1 MKKAVRITLAY
12 VLTCVFVL
20 TGVLAL
26 AAPMRAIAEETSA
39 QGPAATT
46 TVDPDTRDRWK
57 HWAAGGGDESRLSTQ
72 NVGRIWTD
80 KTVEAAGD
88 EDQSNFLTTL
98 SVMSSTSN
106 TTVTQSMPLDI
117 VLVLDVSGSMDDP
130 MGSTDSTKRIDALKT
145 AAGSFIDTIAKQ
157 NEGLSAEKQHQVAIV
172 KFAGDENN
180 WVGNGKYR
188 DGGYT
193 YNYTQVMK
201 RLSVC
206 NSGSSSSFKDTVN
219 KIDPSGPTRADNGM
233 KLAQL
238 ELKTYGRANAKKIVV
253 FFTDGKPTSRSD
265 FDPTVASNAVSTAKA
280 MKDSGTTIYT
290 IGIFAGANP
299 KADPTKNGTSDENK
313 FMHAASSNYPAATS
327 YTSDK
332 LGARAQDSVYYQ
344 SAATSSELKKV
355 FEGISQSITTGAGY
369 PTHIE
374 EGFEASE
381 SGYITF
387 TDTLGDF
394 IQVDGFRS
402 AQISGATFPTA
413 AKTSHGNVD
422 TYEFSGAAHDLVITV
437 ERAGEDNPRQGDK
450 VTVRV
455 PASLIPL
462 REYKV
467 DEAKGTFEV
476 ADIGSVMPL
485 RVTYAS
491 SVKAAARDHLFE
503 PGDTPGLS
511 DYIDEN
517 WDREADTL
525 SFLANKWSGKWSGG
539 ELGDTIASF
548 QPSSTNRYY
557 YFQKATPLYTD
568 EACTRRATKAPQ
580 GGETY
585 YYKDEYVAQG
595 KDGKPQDAYT
605 VIAVDGGAIASFEGA
620 LTIEGGGYAFA
631 KGTAR
636 LAFIN
641 QLYTEKTAVGDNA
654 TGTARDVLNPRW
666 NDDASVSNATHIES
680 HLGNNGRITLS
691 LATTPAELDT
701 KAGFGLSKVLDGR
714 DWTDSDKFTFRID
727 LTSGDREGQ
736 SAKGDSAVVT
746 VTKADLDES
755 GRAAIDFGKITFTKV
770 GTYEYEVY
778 EEEPEGTADHVKD
791 GVTYSTDRIK
801 VTVVVTVDKDGKFSA
816 AVTKPEKT
824 TFTNTYDV
832 TPSESSVTDQIK
844 VSKALTGRDM
854 AEGEFSFEL
863 VEGEGGAAKVV
874 AEGTNGED
882 GNVVLSKVTYKAA
895 GTHIYTLHEVNGGN
909 TEKGMTYDP
918 ATYTVTTTVADN
930 GDGTLSV
937 QHTLDGP
944 TTDNPSVTFNNT
956 YETSPVEAERFLR
969 GTKTLTGRD
978 ALEGEKFS
986 FEAKQV
992 SGPEGGV
999 SGFSASAEVAG
1010 AKDGG
1015 RVAFDFGNAT
1025 FSLPGE
1031 YVFEIREVPPAEPA
1045 GGMTY
1050 DGHTCTATIKVKDQD
1065 GALVV
1070 ESTTYSDEAID
1081 GVEGA
1086 SFFNA
1091 YRPADAEYA
1100 GINVTKVLNG
1110 REMAAGEFAFEIEG
1124 DDEDSEA
1131 LLSDADRSFVNGG
1144 PLESGQ
1150 KDEMRKLAG
1159 LTFTKENVGKTYSFT
1174 VSETAP
1180 ADDQKLPGVTYDAG
1194 AHSVQIKV
1202 DDALN
1207 GAITATTTVDGEASD
1222 EVAFVNSYEAGPGE
1236 LATATFGLG
1245 KKLNGRDWAD
1255 GDSFTFELA
1264 AVTEGAPMPE
1274 RTTATVTAADV
1285 ADGRAAFDFG
1295 TITYNATGSYEY
1307 EVREQNAGQVV
1318 NGMTYSANVA
1328 RVRVSVV
1335 DDAATGKLVATP
1347 SLISGSATF
1356 ENGYSV
1362 ELDYDAK
1369 GGLSIAKTL
1378 VGASAEAGK
1387 FSFTVTPEGDDVL
1400 GIAGTYASPVLTDG
1414 VAATIAAT
1422 SGQIVFTQR
1431 DAGKSWGYTV
1441 TESDP
1446 GGGFTCDGATWNIR
1460 VSVADDPAA
1469 GRLSVTTVATGGG
1482 AEQSWTYTSD
1492 AGRVEGAPNVINF
1505 VNRYSACGAT
1515 TAISGTKTL
1524 TGRQMADG
1532 EFSFE
1537 LAYAADPAN
1546 VVARAGNAG
1555 GTVDFG
1561 SLSYTTDSLRQLV
1574 ADGLAS
1580 RTGTGWSVGY
1590 VAREATAGLADAGIT
1605 AQASTFGVTVNVTD
1619 NGDGTLTCDV
1629 AYPDGG
1635 LAFVNEYQPTEATI
1649 SLTGMKSLNVPEGLT
1664 GPADITGK
1672 FTFTATGEEG
1682 APMPERTSA
1691 TNDVSGTV
1699 DFGGITFTLENTF
1712 GGAQTQAEDVADEE
1726 AAKKDA
1732 AAPLDTPVVADDGAA
1747 GKKGAA
1753 DEASEIMGEDSEAEG
1768 ATDLAPVPDADAQ
1781 ELNAEPDTEVDS
1793 VPETEPDPAPL
1804 AEEEPAPLA
1813 DTPVVQEAPAEEL
1826 APVAAV
1832 ARWTPKR
1839 SAIRL
1844 AVNDGKVDG
1853 AQVVADNPAL
1863 ETDPQADAGIAAA
1876 PAAQAPGPRS
1886 RIFRYVVT
1894 ESGSLPGVANDARA
1908 SRDVYIK
1915 VTDDG
1920 AGHLSAEFVDGPD
1933 VASARHLDAPD
1944 LAFINTYD
1952 VTGTSASITARKSL
1966 DGRDLVAGEFEFALM
1981 GAGGQTVLTA
1991 TNDADGNVSFEAIEY
2006 TAPGTYTYTIRE
2018 LVPVEPRG
2026 GVKYDGRSVQVSVT
2040 VTDDGEGHLVA
2051 KAEYAADAVFE
2062 NTYTA
2067 APADVMIS
2075 AKKVLRGAALARG
2088 RFTFLLTGEVDGKA
2102 VELTATN
2109 DADGNV
2115 AFPHLVF
2122 ENAGTYTFKV
2132 SEVDG
2137 KEDRVTYDKHAY
2149 TVTVEVEDNGEGQ
2162 LVATVMNDAKGGALV
2177 FMNTYTPP
2185 TPPTTP
2191 TNPPT
2196 TTPKTPPSTPTGT
2209 TTTTGVRNT
2218 AGRTPK
2224 TGDDLLAATTLTL
2237 LATVGGVI
2245 VAIAVRLARRRREF

>member
-1 MKKAVRITLAY
+1 
-12 VLTCVFVL
+12 
-20 TGVLAL
+20 
-26 AAPMRAIAEETSA
+26 
-39 QGPAATT
+39 
-46 TVDPDTRDRWK
+46 
-57 HWAAGGGDESRLSTQ
+57 
-72 NVGRIWTD
+72 
-80 KTVEAAGD
+80 
-88 EDQSNFLTTL
+88 
-98 SVMSSTSN
+98 MSSTSN

-180 WVGNGKYR
+180 GVGNGKYS

-253 FFTDGKPTSRSD
+253 FFTDGKPTSRRD

-290 IGIFAGANP
+290 IGIFAGDNP
-299 KADPTKNGTSDENK
+299 KADPTKYGTSDENK
-313 FMHAASSNYPAATS
+313 FMHAVSSNYPAATS

-332 LGARAQDSVYYQ
+332 LGARAQDSDYYQ

-387 TDTLGDF
+387 TDILGDF
-394 IQVDGFRS
+394 MQVDGFRS

-450 VTVRV
+450 VTVQV

-503 PGDTPGLS
+503 PGDTPGLR
-511 DYIDEN
+511 DYIYEN

-525 SFLANKWSGKWSGG
+525 SFLANKWSGG

-605 VIAVDGGAIASFEGA
+605 VIAVDGGAIASFEDA
-620 LTIEGGGYAFA
+620 LTIEGGSYAFA

-641 QLYTEKTAVGDNA
+641 QLHTEKTAVGNA

-691 LATTPAELDT
+691 LATTPA
-701 KAGFGLSKVLDGR
+701 
-714 DWTDSDKFTFRID
+714 
-727 LTSGDREGQ
+727 
-736 SAKGDSAVVT
+736 
-746 VTKADLDES
+746 
-755 GRAAIDFGKITFTKV
+755 
-770 GTYEYEVY
+770 
-778 EEEPEGTADHVKD
+778 
-791 GVTYSTDRIK
+791 
-801 VTVVVTVDKDGKFSA
+801 
-816 AVTKPEKT
+816 
-824 TFTNTYDV
+824 
-832 TPSESSVTDQIK
+832 
-844 VSKALTGRDM
+844 
-854 AEGEFSFEL
+854 
-863 VEGEGGAAKVV
+863 
-874 AEGTNGED
+874 
-882 GNVVLSKVTYKAA
+882 
-895 GTHIYTLHEVNGGN
+895 
-909 TEKGMTYDP
+909 
-918 ATYTVTTTVADN
+918 
-930 GDGTLSV
+930 
-937 QHTLDGP
+937 
-944 TTDNPSVTFNNT
+944 
-956 YETSPVEAERFLR
+956 
-969 GTKTLTGRD
+969 
-978 ALEGEKFS
+978 
-986 FEAKQV
+986 
-992 SGPEGGV
+992 
-999 SGFSASAEVAG
+999 
-1010 AKDGG
+1010 
-1015 RVAFDFGNAT
+1015 
-1025 FSLPGE
+1025 
-1031 YVFEIREVPPAEPA
+1031 
-1045 GGMTY
+1045 
-1050 DGHTCTATIKVKDQD
+1050 
-1065 GALVV
+1065 
-1070 ESTTYSDEAID
+1070 
-1081 GVEGA
+1081 
-1086 SFFNA
+1086 
-1091 YRPADAEYA
+1091 
-1100 GINVTKVLNG
+1100 
-1110 REMAAGEFAFEIEG
+1110 
-1124 DDEDSEA
+1124 
-1131 LLSDADRSFVNGG
+1131 
-1144 PLESGQ
+1144 
-1150 KDEMRKLAG
+1150 
-1159 LTFTKENVGKTYSFT
+1159 
-1174 VSETAP
+1174 
-1180 ADDQKLPGVTYDAG
+1180 
-1194 AHSVQIKV
+1194 
-1202 DDALN
+1202 
-1207 GAITATTTVDGEASD
+1207 
-1222 EVAFVNSYEAGPGE
+1222 E

-1400 GIAGTYASPVLTDG
+1400 GIAGTYASPALTDG

-1446 GGGFTCDGATWNIR
+1446 GAGFTCDGATWNIR

-1492 AGRVEGAPNVINF
+1492 AGRVGGAPNVINF
-1505 VNRYSACGAT
+1505 VNRYSAGGAT

-1672 FTFTATGEEG
+1672 FTFTVTGEED

-1691 TNDVSGTV
+1691 TNDGSGTV

-1813 DTPVVQEAPAEEL
+1813 DTPVVQEAPA
-1826 APVAAV
+1826 
-1832 ARWTPKR
+1832 
-1839 SAIRL
+1839 
-1844 AVNDGKVDG
+1844 
-1853 AQVVADNPAL
+1853 
-1863 ETDPQADAGIAAA
+1863 
-1876 PAAQAPGPRS
+1876 AQAPGPRS

-1933 VASARHLDAPD
+1933 VASARHLDAPE

-1966 DGRDLVAGEFEFALM
+1966 EGRDLVAGEFEFALM
-1981 GAGGQTVLTA
+1981 GADGQTVLTA

-2162 LVATVMNDAKGGALV
+2162 LVAIVTNDAKGGALV

>member
-57 HWAAGGGDESRLSTQ
+57 HWTAGGGDESRLSTQ

-130 MGSTDSTKRIDALKT
+130 MGSTDSTKRVDALKT

-180 WVGNGKYR
+180 GVGNGKYR

-299 KADPTKNGTSDENK
+299 KADPTKYGTSDENK
-313 FMHAASSNYPAATS
+313 FMHAVSSNYPAATS

-332 LGARAQDSVYYQ
+332 LGARAQDSDYYQ

-374 EGFEASE
+374 EGFEARE

-394 IQVDGFRS
+394 MQADSFRS

-450 VTVRV
+450 VTVQV

-517 WDREADTL
+517 WDREADML
-525 SFLANKWSGKWSGG
+525 SFLANKWSGGAP
-539 ELGDTIASF
+539 GDTIASF

-568 EACTRRATKAPQ
+568 EACTRRAARAPQ
-580 GGETY
+580 GGVTY

-605 VIAVDGGAIASFEGA
+605 VIAVDGGAIASFKGA

-641 QLYTEKTAVGDNA
+641 QLHTEKTAVGDNA
-654 TGTARDVLNPRW
+654 TGTAHDVLNPRW

-680 HLGNNGRITLS
+680 RLGNNGRITLS

-701 KAGFGLSKVLDGR
+701 KAG
-714 DWTDSDKFTFRID
+714 
-727 LTSGDREGQ
+727 
-736 SAKGDSAVVT
+736 
-746 VTKADLDES
+746 
-755 GRAAIDFGKITFTKV
+755 
-770 GTYEYEVY
+770 
-778 EEEPEGTADHVKD
+778 
-791 GVTYSTDRIK
+791 
-801 VTVVVTVDKDGKFSA
+801 
-816 AVTKPEKT
+816 
-824 TFTNTYDV
+824 
-832 TPSESSVTDQIK
+832 
-844 VSKALTGRDM
+844 
-854 AEGEFSFEL
+854 
-863 VEGEGGAAKVV
+863 
-874 AEGTNGED
+874 
-882 GNVVLSKVTYKAA
+882 
-895 GTHIYTLHEVNGGN
+895 
-909 TEKGMTYDP
+909 
-918 ATYTVTTTVADN
+918 
-930 GDGTLSV
+930 
-937 QHTLDGP
+937 
-944 TTDNPSVTFNNT
+944 
-956 YETSPVEAERFLR
+956 
-969 GTKTLTGRD
+969 
-978 ALEGEKFS
+978 
-986 FEAKQV
+986 
-992 SGPEGGV
+992 
-999 SGFSASAEVAG
+999 
-1010 AKDGG
+1010 
-1015 RVAFDFGNAT
+1015 
-1025 FSLPGE
+1025 
-1031 YVFEIREVPPAEPA
+1031 
-1045 GGMTY
+1045 
-1050 DGHTCTATIKVKDQD
+1050 
-1065 GALVV
+1065 
-1070 ESTTYSDEAID
+1070 
-1081 GVEGA
+1081 
-1086 SFFNA
+1086 
-1091 YRPADAEYA
+1091 
-1100 GINVTKVLNG
+1100 
-1110 REMAAGEFAFEIEG
+1110 
-1124 DDEDSEA
+1124 
-1131 LLSDADRSFVNGG
+1131 
-1144 PLESGQ
+1144 
-1150 KDEMRKLAG
+1150 
-1159 LTFTKENVGKTYSFT
+1159 
-1174 VSETAP
+1174 
-1180 ADDQKLPGVTYDAG
+1180 
-1194 AHSVQIKV
+1194 
-1202 DDALN
+1202 
-1207 GAITATTTVDGEASD
+1207 
-1222 EVAFVNSYEAGPGE
+1222 
-1236 LATATFGLG
+1236 FGLG

-1400 GIAGTYASPVLTDG
+1400 GIAGTYASPALTDG

-1446 GGGFTCDGATWNIR
+1446 GAGFTCDGATWNIR

-1505 VNRYSACGAT
+1505 VNRYSAGGAT

-1590 VAREATAGLADAGIT
+1590 VAREATAGLADAGIA

-1649 SLTGMKSLNVPEGLT
+1649 SLTGTKSLNVPEGLT

-1672 FTFTATGEEG
+1672 FTFTVTGEEG

-1691 TNDVSGTV
+1691 TNDGSGTV

-1753 DEASEIMGEDSEAEG
+1753 DEAPEIMGEDSEAEG

-1781 ELNAEPDTEVDS
+1781 ELNAEPDTEADS

-1853 AQVVADNPAL
+1853 AQVVADDPAL

-1966 DGRDLVAGEFEFALM
+1966 EGRDLVAGEFEFALM
-1981 GAGGQTVLTA
+1981 GADGQTVLTA
-1991 TNDADGNVSFEAIEY
+1991 TSDADGNVSFDAIEY

-2018 LVPVEPRG
+2018 LVPAEPRG

-2132 SEVDG
+2132 SEVNG

-2149 TVTVEVEDNGEGQ
+2149 AVTVEVKDNGEGQ
-2162 LVATVMNDAKGGALV
+2162 LVATVTNDAKGGALV

-2209 TTTTGVRNT
+2209 TTTTRARNT

>member
-1 MKKAVRITLAY
+1 
-12 VLTCVFVL
+12 
-20 TGVLAL
+20 
-26 AAPMRAIAEETSA
+26 
-39 QGPAATT
+39 
-46 TVDPDTRDRWK
+46 
-57 HWAAGGGDESRLSTQ
+57 
-72 NVGRIWTD
+72 
-80 KTVEAAGD
+80 
-88 EDQSNFLTTL
+88 
-98 SVMSSTSN
+98 
-106 TTVTQSMPLDI
+106 
-117 VLVLDVSGSMDDP
+117 
-130 MGSTDSTKRIDALKT
+130 MGSETASTAT
-145 AAGSFIDTIAKQ
+145 
-157 NEGLSAEKQHQVAIV
+157 
-172 KFAGDENN
+172 
-180 WVGNGKYR
+180 
-188 DGGYT
+188 GGYT

-219 KIDPSGPTRADNGM
+219 KIDPSGSTRADNGM

-238 ELKTYGRANAKKIVV
+238 ELKTNGRANAKKIVV

-299 KADPTKNGTSDENK
+299 NADPTKNGTSDENK
-313 FMHAASSNYPAATS
+313 FMHAASSNYPAAAS

-394 IQVDGFRS
+394 MQVDGFRS

-450 VTVRV
+450 VTVQV

-525 SFLANKWSGKWSGG
+525 SFLANKWSGG

-568 EACTRRATKAPQ
+568 EACTRPAARAPQ

-605 VIAVDGGAIASFEGA
+605 VIAVDGGAIASFKGA

-641 QLYTEKTAVGDNA
+641 QLHTEKTAAGDKA

-691 LATTPAELDT
+691 LATTPA
-701 KAGFGLSKVLDGR
+701 
-714 DWTDSDKFTFRID
+714 
-727 LTSGDREGQ
+727 
-736 SAKGDSAVVT
+736 
-746 VTKADLDES
+746 
-755 GRAAIDFGKITFTKV
+755 
-770 GTYEYEVY
+770 
-778 EEEPEGTADHVKD
+778 
-791 GVTYSTDRIK
+791 
-801 VTVVVTVDKDGKFSA
+801 
-816 AVTKPEKT
+816 
-824 TFTNTYDV
+824 
-832 TPSESSVTDQIK
+832 
-844 VSKALTGRDM
+844 
-854 AEGEFSFEL
+854 
-863 VEGEGGAAKVV
+863 
-874 AEGTNGED
+874 
-882 GNVVLSKVTYKAA
+882 
-895 GTHIYTLHEVNGGN
+895 
-909 TEKGMTYDP
+909 
-918 ATYTVTTTVADN
+918 
-930 GDGTLSV
+930 
-937 QHTLDGP
+937 
-944 TTDNPSVTFNNT
+944 
-956 YETSPVEAERFLR
+956 
-969 GTKTLTGRD
+969 
-978 ALEGEKFS
+978 
-986 FEAKQV
+986 
-992 SGPEGGV
+992 
-999 SGFSASAEVAG
+999 
-1010 AKDGG
+1010 
-1015 RVAFDFGNAT
+1015 
-1025 FSLPGE
+1025 
-1031 YVFEIREVPPAEPA
+1031 
-1045 GGMTY
+1045 
-1050 DGHTCTATIKVKDQD
+1050 
-1065 GALVV
+1065 
-1070 ESTTYSDEAID
+1070 
-1081 GVEGA
+1081 
-1086 SFFNA
+1086 
-1091 YRPADAEYA
+1091 
-1100 GINVTKVLNG
+1100 
-1110 REMAAGEFAFEIEG
+1110 
-1124 DDEDSEA
+1124 
-1131 LLSDADRSFVNGG
+1131 
-1144 PLESGQ
+1144 
-1150 KDEMRKLAG
+1150 
-1159 LTFTKENVGKTYSFT
+1159 
-1174 VSETAP
+1174 
-1180 ADDQKLPGVTYDAG
+1180 
-1194 AHSVQIKV
+1194 
-1202 DDALN
+1202 
-1207 GAITATTTVDGEASD
+1207 
-1222 EVAFVNSYEAGPGE
+1222 E

-1285 ADGRAAFDFG
+1285 ADGRAAIDFG

-1400 GIAGTYASPVLTDG
+1400 GIAGTYASPALTDG

-1446 GGGFTCDGATWNIR
+1446 GAGFTCDGATWNIR

-1482 AEQSWTYTSD
+1482 AEQSWTYASD

-1590 VAREATAGLADAGIT
+1590 VAREATAGLADAGIA

-1649 SLTGMKSLNVPEGLT
+1649 SLTGTKSLNVPEGLT
-1664 GPADITGK
+1664 GPADITAK
-1672 FTFTATGEEG
+1672 FTFTVTGEEG

-1691 TNDVSGTV
+1691 TNDGSGTV

-1753 DEASEIMGEDSEAEG
+1753 DEVSEIMGEDSEAEG

-1832 ARWTPKR
+1832 ARWMPKR

-1853 AQVVADNPAL
+1853 AQVVADDPAL

-1933 VASARHLDAPD
+1933 VASARHLDAPE

-1966 DGRDLVAGEFEFALM
+1966 EGRDLVAGEFEFALM
-1981 GAGGQTVLTA
+1981 GADGQTVLTA

-2162 LVATVMNDAKGGALV
+2162 LVATVTNDAKGGALV

-2196 TTPKTPPSTPTGT
+2196 TTPKTPPSTSTGT

>member
-57 HWAAGGGDESRLSTQ
+57 HWTAGGGDESRLSTQ

-130 MGSTDSTKRIDALKT
+130 MGSTDSTKRVDALKT

-180 WVGNGKYR
+180 GVGNGKYR

-299 KADPTKNGTSDENK
+299 KADPTKYGTSDENK
-313 FMHAASSNYPAATS
+313 FMHAVSSNYPAATS

-332 LGARAQDSVYYQ
+332 LGARAQDSDYYQ

-374 EGFEASE
+374 EGFEARE

-394 IQVDGFRS
+394 MQVDSFRS

-450 VTVRV
+450 VTVQV

-517 WDREADTL
+517 WDREADML
-525 SFLANKWSGKWSGG
+525 SFLANKWSGGAP
-539 ELGDTIASF
+539 GDTIASF

-568 EACTRRATKAPQ
+568 EACTRRAARAPQ
-580 GGETY
+580 GGVTY

-605 VIAVDGGAIASFEGA
+605 VIAVDGGAIASFKGA

-641 QLYTEKTAVGDNA
+641 QLHTEKTAVGDNA
-654 TGTARDVLNPRW
+654 TGTAHDVLNPRW

-680 HLGNNGRITLS
+680 RLGNNGRITLS

-701 KAGFGLSKVLDGR
+701 KAG
-714 DWTDSDKFTFRID
+714 
-727 LTSGDREGQ
+727 
-736 SAKGDSAVVT
+736 
-746 VTKADLDES
+746 
-755 GRAAIDFGKITFTKV
+755 
-770 GTYEYEVY
+770 
-778 EEEPEGTADHVKD
+778 
-791 GVTYSTDRIK
+791 
-801 VTVVVTVDKDGKFSA
+801 
-816 AVTKPEKT
+816 
-824 TFTNTYDV
+824 
-832 TPSESSVTDQIK
+832 
-844 VSKALTGRDM
+844 
-854 AEGEFSFEL
+854 
-863 VEGEGGAAKVV
+863 
-874 AEGTNGED
+874 
-882 GNVVLSKVTYKAA
+882 
-895 GTHIYTLHEVNGGN
+895 
-909 TEKGMTYDP
+909 
-918 ATYTVTTTVADN
+918 
-930 GDGTLSV
+930 
-937 QHTLDGP
+937 
-944 TTDNPSVTFNNT
+944 
-956 YETSPVEAERFLR
+956 
-969 GTKTLTGRD
+969 
-978 ALEGEKFS
+978 
-986 FEAKQV
+986 
-992 SGPEGGV
+992 
-999 SGFSASAEVAG
+999 
-1010 AKDGG
+1010 
-1015 RVAFDFGNAT
+1015 
-1025 FSLPGE
+1025 
-1031 YVFEIREVPPAEPA
+1031 
-1045 GGMTY
+1045 
-1050 DGHTCTATIKVKDQD
+1050 
-1065 GALVV
+1065 
-1070 ESTTYSDEAID
+1070 
-1081 GVEGA
+1081 
-1086 SFFNA
+1086 
-1091 YRPADAEYA
+1091 
-1100 GINVTKVLNG
+1100 
-1110 REMAAGEFAFEIEG
+1110 
-1124 DDEDSEA
+1124 
-1131 LLSDADRSFVNGG
+1131 
-1144 PLESGQ
+1144 
-1150 KDEMRKLAG
+1150 
-1159 LTFTKENVGKTYSFT
+1159 
-1174 VSETAP
+1174 
-1180 ADDQKLPGVTYDAG
+1180 
-1194 AHSVQIKV
+1194 
-1202 DDALN
+1202 
-1207 GAITATTTVDGEASD
+1207 
-1222 EVAFVNSYEAGPGE
+1222 
-1236 LATATFGLG
+1236 FGLG

-1400 GIAGTYASPVLTDG
+1400 GIAGTYASPALTDG

-1446 GGGFTCDGATWNIR
+1446 GAGFTCDGATWNIR

-1505 VNRYSACGAT
+1505 VNRYSAGGAT

-1574 ADGLAS
+1574 ADGPAS

-1590 VAREATAGLADAGIT
+1590 VAREATAGLADAGIA

-1649 SLTGMKSLNVPEGLT
+1649 SLTGTKSLNVPEGLT

-1691 TNDVSGTV
+1691 TNDGSGTV

-1753 DEASEIMGEDSEAEG
+1753 DEAPEIMGEDSEAEG

-1781 ELNAEPDTEVDS
+1781 ELNAEPDTEADS

-1853 AQVVADNPAL
+1853 AQVVADDPAL

-1966 DGRDLVAGEFEFALM
+1966 EGRDLVAGEFEFALM
-1981 GAGGQTVLTA
+1981 GADGQTVLTA
-1991 TNDADGNVSFEAIEY
+1991 TNDADGNVSFDAIEY

-2018 LVPVEPRG
+2018 LVPAEPRG

-2132 SEVDG
+2132 SEVNG

-2149 TVTVEVEDNGEGQ
+2149 AVTVEVKDNGEGQ
-2162 LVATVMNDAKGGALV
+2162 LVATVTNDAKGGALV

-2209 TTTTGVRNT
+2209 TTTTRARNT

>member
-80 KTVEAAGD
+80 KTVEAAVD

-98 SVMSSTSN
+98 SVMSSTPN

-117 VLVLDVSGSMDDP
+117 MLVLDVSGSMDDP

-180 WVGNGKYR
+180 GVGNGKYR

-299 KADPTKNGTSDENK
+299 KADLTNNGTSDENK
-313 FMHAASSNYPAATS
+313 FMHAVSSNYPAATS

-332 LGARAQDSVYYQ
+332 LGARAQDSDYYQ

-381 SGYITF
+381 SGYIKF

-394 IQVDGFRS
+394 MQVDGFRS

-450 VTVRV
+450 VTVQV

-503 PGDTPGLS
+503 PGDTPGLR

-525 SFLANKWSGKWSGG
+525 SFLANKWSGG

-568 EACTRRATKAPQ
+568 EACTRRARRVPQ

-605 VIAVDGGAIASFEGA
+605 VIAVDGGALASLEGD

-641 QLYTEKTAVGDNA
+641 QLHTEKTAVGDNA
-654 TGTARDVLNPRW
+654 TGTACDVLNPRW

-701 KAGFGLSKVLDGR
+701 
-714 DWTDSDKFTFRID
+714 
-727 LTSGDREGQ
+727 
-736 SAKGDSAVVT
+736 
-746 VTKADLDES
+746 
-755 GRAAIDFGKITFTKV
+755 
-770 GTYEYEVY
+770 
-778 EEEPEGTADHVKD
+778 
-791 GVTYSTDRIK
+791 
-801 VTVVVTVDKDGKFSA
+801 
-816 AVTKPEKT
+816 
-824 TFTNTYDV
+824 
-832 TPSESSVTDQIK
+832 
-844 VSKALTGRDM
+844 
-854 AEGEFSFEL
+854 
-863 VEGEGGAAKVV
+863 
-874 AEGTNGED
+874 
-882 GNVVLSKVTYKAA
+882 
-895 GTHIYTLHEVNGGN
+895 
-909 TEKGMTYDP
+909 
-918 ATYTVTTTVADN
+918 
-930 GDGTLSV
+930 
-937 QHTLDGP
+937 
-944 TTDNPSVTFNNT
+944 
-956 YETSPVEAERFLR
+956 
-969 GTKTLTGRD
+969 
-978 ALEGEKFS
+978 
-986 FEAKQV
+986 
-992 SGPEGGV
+992 
-999 SGFSASAEVAG
+999 
-1010 AKDGG
+1010 
-1015 RVAFDFGNAT
+1015 
-1025 FSLPGE
+1025 
-1031 YVFEIREVPPAEPA
+1031 
-1045 GGMTY
+1045 
-1050 DGHTCTATIKVKDQD
+1050 
-1065 GALVV
+1065 
-1070 ESTTYSDEAID
+1070 
-1081 GVEGA
+1081 
-1086 SFFNA
+1086 
-1091 YRPADAEYA
+1091 
-1100 GINVTKVLNG
+1100 
-1110 REMAAGEFAFEIEG
+1110 
-1124 DDEDSEA
+1124 
-1131 LLSDADRSFVNGG
+1131 
-1144 PLESGQ
+1144 
-1150 KDEMRKLAG
+1150 
-1159 LTFTKENVGKTYSFT
+1159 
-1174 VSETAP
+1174 
-1180 ADDQKLPGVTYDAG
+1180 
-1194 AHSVQIKV
+1194 
-1202 DDALN
+1202 
-1207 GAITATTTVDGEASD
+1207 
-1222 EVAFVNSYEAGPGE
+1222 
-1236 LATATFGLG
+1236 ATFGLG

-1274 RTTATVTAADV
+1274 RTMATMTAADV

-1335 DDAATGKLVATP
+1335 DDAATGQLVATP

-1400 GIAGTYASPVLTDG
+1400 GIAGTYASPALTDG

-1446 GGGFTCDGATWNIR
+1446 GAGFTCDGATWNIR

-1469 GRLSVTTVATGGG
+1469 GRLSATTVATGGG
-1482 AEQSWTYTSD
+1482 AERSWTYTSD

-1505 VNRYSACGAT
+1505 VNRYSAGGAT

-1649 SLTGMKSLNVPEGLT
+1649 SLTGTKSLNVPEGLT

-1672 FTFTATGEEG
+1672 FTFTVTGEEG

-1691 TNDVSGTV
+1691 TNDGSGTV

-1712 GGAQTQAEDVADEE
+1712 GGAQTQVEDVADEE

-1781 ELNAEPDTEVDS
+1781 ELNAEPDTEADS

-1813 DTPVVQEAPAEEL
+1813 DAPVIQEAPAEEL

-1839 SAIRL
+1839 STIRL

-1853 AQVVADNPAL
+1853 AQVVADDPAL

-1952 VTGTSASITARKSL
+1952 VTGTSASITACKSL
-1966 DGRDLVAGEFEFALM
+1966 EGRDLVAGEFEFALM
-1981 GAGGQTVLTA
+1981 GADGQTV
-1991 TNDADGNVSFEAIEY
+1991 
-2006 TAPGTYTYTIRE
+2006 
-2018 LVPVEPRG
+2018 
-2026 GVKYDGRSVQVSVT
+2026 
-2040 VTDDGEGHLVA
+2040 
-2051 KAEYAADAVFE
+2051 
-2062 NTYTA
+2062 
-2067 APADVMIS
+2067 
-2075 AKKVLRGAALARG
+2075 
-2088 RFTFLLTGEVDGKA
+2088 
-2102 VELTATN
+2102 LTATN

-2149 TVTVEVEDNGEGQ
+2149 AVTVEVKDNGEGQ
-2162 LVATVMNDAKGGALV
+2162 LVATVTNDAKGGALV

-2196 TTPKTPPSTPTGT
+2196 TTPKTPSTPKTPPSTPTGT
-2209 TTTTGVRNT
+2209 TTTTRARNT

-2224 TGDDLLAATTLTL
+2224 TGDDLLAATALTL

>member
-57 HWAAGGGDESRLSTQ
+57 HWTAGGGDESRLSTQ

-130 MGSTDSTKRIDALKT
+130 MGSTDSTKRVDALKT

-180 WVGNGKYR
+180 GVGNGKYR

-219 KIDPSGPTRADNGM
+219 KIDPSGSTRADNGM

-299 KADPTKNGTSDENK
+299 KADPTKYGTSDENK
-313 FMHAASSNYPAATS
+313 FMHAVSSNYPAATS

-332 LGARAQDSVYYQ
+332 LGARAQDSDYYQ

-374 EGFEASE
+374 EGFEARE

-394 IQVDGFRS
+394 MQVDSFRS

-450 VTVRV
+450 VTVQV

-525 SFLANKWSGKWSGG
+525 SFLANKWSGGKP
-539 ELGDTIASF
+539 GDTIASF
-548 QPSSTNRYY
+548 QPSSTNGYY

-568 EACTRRATKAPQ
+568 EACTRRATRAPQ
-580 GGETY
+580 DGETY

-605 VIAVDGGAIASFEGA
+605 VIAVDGGAIASFKGA

-641 QLYTEKTAVGDNA
+641 QLHTEKTAVGDNA
-654 TGTARDVLNPRW
+654 TGTAHDVLNPRW

-680 HLGNNGRITLS
+680 RLGNNGRITLS

-701 KAGFGLSKVLDGR
+701 KAG
-714 DWTDSDKFTFRID
+714 
-727 LTSGDREGQ
+727 
-736 SAKGDSAVVT
+736 
-746 VTKADLDES
+746 
-755 GRAAIDFGKITFTKV
+755 
-770 GTYEYEVY
+770 
-778 EEEPEGTADHVKD
+778 
-791 GVTYSTDRIK
+791 
-801 VTVVVTVDKDGKFSA
+801 
-816 AVTKPEKT
+816 
-824 TFTNTYDV
+824 
-832 TPSESSVTDQIK
+832 
-844 VSKALTGRDM
+844 
-854 AEGEFSFEL
+854 
-863 VEGEGGAAKVV
+863 
-874 AEGTNGED
+874 
-882 GNVVLSKVTYKAA
+882 
-895 GTHIYTLHEVNGGN
+895 
-909 TEKGMTYDP
+909 
-918 ATYTVTTTVADN
+918 
-930 GDGTLSV
+930 
-937 QHTLDGP
+937 
-944 TTDNPSVTFNNT
+944 
-956 YETSPVEAERFLR
+956 
-969 GTKTLTGRD
+969 
-978 ALEGEKFS
+978 
-986 FEAKQV
+986 
-992 SGPEGGV
+992 
-999 SGFSASAEVAG
+999 
-1010 AKDGG
+1010 
-1015 RVAFDFGNAT
+1015 
-1025 FSLPGE
+1025 
-1031 YVFEIREVPPAEPA
+1031 
-1045 GGMTY
+1045 
-1050 DGHTCTATIKVKDQD
+1050 
-1065 GALVV
+1065 
-1070 ESTTYSDEAID
+1070 
-1081 GVEGA
+1081 
-1086 SFFNA
+1086 
-1091 YRPADAEYA
+1091 
-1100 GINVTKVLNG
+1100 
-1110 REMAAGEFAFEIEG
+1110 
-1124 DDEDSEA
+1124 
-1131 LLSDADRSFVNGG
+1131 
-1144 PLESGQ
+1144 
-1150 KDEMRKLAG
+1150 
-1159 LTFTKENVGKTYSFT
+1159 
-1174 VSETAP
+1174 
-1180 ADDQKLPGVTYDAG
+1180 
-1194 AHSVQIKV
+1194 
-1202 DDALN
+1202 
-1207 GAITATTTVDGEASD
+1207 
-1222 EVAFVNSYEAGPGE
+1222 
-1236 LATATFGLG
+1236 FGLG

-1400 GIAGTYASPVLTDG
+1400 GIAGTYASPALTDG

-1446 GGGFTCDGATWNIR
+1446 GAGFTCDGATWNIR

-1505 VNRYSACGAT
+1505 VNRYSAGGAT

-1590 VAREATAGLADAGIT
+1590 VAREATAGLADAGIA

-1649 SLTGMKSLNVPEGLT
+1649 SLTGTKSLNVPEGLT

-1672 FTFTATGEEG
+1672 FTFTVTGEEG

-1691 TNDVSGTV
+1691 TNDGSGTV

-1753 DEASEIMGEDSEAEG
+1753 DEAPEIMGEDSEAEG

-1781 ELNAEPDTEVDS
+1781 ELNAEPDTEADS
-1793 VPETEPDPAPL
+1793 VPETEPDPAPLAEEEPAPL

-1853 AQVVADNPAL
+1853 AQVVADDPAL

-1966 DGRDLVAGEFEFALM
+1966 EGRDLVAGEFEFALM
-1981 GAGGQTVLTA
+1981 GADGQTVLTA
-1991 TNDADGNVSFEAIEY
+1991 TNDADGNVSFDAIEY

-2018 LVPVEPRG
+2018 LVPAEPRG

-2132 SEVDG
+2132 SEVNG

-2149 TVTVEVEDNGEGQ
+2149 AVTVEVKDNGEGQ
-2162 LVATVMNDAKGGALV
+2162 LVATVTNDAKGGALV

-2185 TPPTTP
+2185 
-2191 TNPPT
+2191 
-2196 TTPKTPPSTPTGT
+2196 STPTGT
-2209 TTTTGVRNT
+2209 TTPTRARNT

>member
-26 AAPMRAIAEETSA
+26 VAPMRAIAEETSA

-88 EDQSNFLTTL
+88 EDQSDFLTTL

-157 NEGLSAEKQHQVAIV
+157 NEGLSAEKQHKVAIV

-180 WVGNGKYR
+180 GVGNGKYR
-188 DGGYT
+188 DGRYT

-219 KIDPSGPTRADNGM
+219 KIDPSGSTRADNGM

-299 KADPTKNGTSDENK
+299 NDDPTKNGTSDENK

-394 IQVDGFRS
+394 MQVDGFRS

-450 VTVRV
+450 VTVQV

-503 PGDTPGLS
+503 PGDTPGLR

-525 SFLANKWSGKWSGG
+525 SFLANKWSGIDP
-539 ELGDTIASF
+539 GDTIASF

-568 EACTRRATKAPQ
+568 EACTRRATKAPK

-620 LTIEGGGYAFA
+620 LTIEGDGYAFA

-641 QLYTEKTAVGDNA
+641 QLHTEKTAVGDNA
-654 TGTARDVLNPRW
+654 TGTARDVLNLRW

-701 KAGFGLSKVLDGR
+701 KAG
-714 DWTDSDKFTFRID
+714 
-727 LTSGDREGQ
+727 
-736 SAKGDSAVVT
+736 
-746 VTKADLDES
+746 
-755 GRAAIDFGKITFTKV
+755 
-770 GTYEYEVY
+770 
-778 EEEPEGTADHVKD
+778 
-791 GVTYSTDRIK
+791 
-801 VTVVVTVDKDGKFSA
+801 
-816 AVTKPEKT
+816 
-824 TFTNTYDV
+824 
-832 TPSESSVTDQIK
+832 
-844 VSKALTGRDM
+844 
-854 AEGEFSFEL
+854 
-863 VEGEGGAAKVV
+863 
-874 AEGTNGED
+874 
-882 GNVVLSKVTYKAA
+882 
-895 GTHIYTLHEVNGGN
+895 
-909 TEKGMTYDP
+909 
-918 ATYTVTTTVADN
+918 
-930 GDGTLSV
+930 
-937 QHTLDGP
+937 
-944 TTDNPSVTFNNT
+944 
-956 YETSPVEAERFLR
+956 
-969 GTKTLTGRD
+969 
-978 ALEGEKFS
+978 
-986 FEAKQV
+986 
-992 SGPEGGV
+992 
-999 SGFSASAEVAG
+999 
-1010 AKDGG
+1010 
-1015 RVAFDFGNAT
+1015 
-1025 FSLPGE
+1025 
-1031 YVFEIREVPPAEPA
+1031 
-1045 GGMTY
+1045 
-1050 DGHTCTATIKVKDQD
+1050 
-1065 GALVV
+1065 
-1070 ESTTYSDEAID
+1070 
-1081 GVEGA
+1081 
-1086 SFFNA
+1086 
-1091 YRPADAEYA
+1091 
-1100 GINVTKVLNG
+1100 
-1110 REMAAGEFAFEIEG
+1110 
-1124 DDEDSEA
+1124 
-1131 LLSDADRSFVNGG
+1131 
-1144 PLESGQ
+1144 
-1150 KDEMRKLAG
+1150 
-1159 LTFTKENVGKTYSFT
+1159 
-1174 VSETAP
+1174 
-1180 ADDQKLPGVTYDAG
+1180 
-1194 AHSVQIKV
+1194 
-1202 DDALN
+1202 
-1207 GAITATTTVDGEASD
+1207 
-1222 EVAFVNSYEAGPGE
+1222 
-1236 LATATFGLG
+1236 FGLG

-1295 TITYNATGSYEY
+1295 TIMYNATGSYEY

-1378 VGASAEAGK
+1378 GGASAEAGK

-1400 GIAGTYASPVLTDG
+1400 GIAGTYASPALTDG

-1446 GGGFTCDGATWNIR
+1446 GAGFTCDGATWNIR

-1505 VNRYSACGAT
+1505 VNRYSAGGAT

-1590 VAREATAGLADAGIT
+1590 VAREATAGLADAGIA

-1649 SLTGMKSLNVPEGLT
+1649 SLTGTKSLNVPEGLT
-1664 GPADITGK
+1664 GPADITAK
-1672 FTFTATGEEG
+1672 FTFTVTGEEG

-1691 TNDVSGTV
+1691 TNDGSGTV

-1753 DEASEIMGEDSEAEG
+1753 DEAPEIMGEDSEAEG

-1781 ELNAEPDTEVDS
+1781 ELNAEPDTEADS
-1793 VPETEPDPAPL
+1793 VRETEPDPAPL

-1853 AQVVADNPAL
+1853 AQVVADDPAL

-1952 VTGTSASITARKSL
+1952 VTGTSASITACKSL
-1966 DGRDLVAGEFEFALM
+1966 EGRDLVAGEFEFALM
-1981 GAGGQTVLTA
+1981 GADGQTVLTA
-1991 TNDADGNVSFEAIEY
+1991 TNDADGNVSFDAIEY

-2018 LVPVEPRG
+2018 LVPAEPRG

-2051 KAEYAADAVFE
+2051 KAGYAADAVFE

-2149 TVTVEVEDNGEGQ
+2149 AVTVEVKDNGEGQ
-2162 LVATVMNDAKGGALV
+2162 LVATVTNDAKGGALV

-2185 TPPTTP
+2185 
-2191 TNPPT
+2191 
-2196 TTPKTPPSTPTGT
+2196 STPTGT
-2209 TTTTGVRNT
+2209 TTTTRARNT

>member
-180 WVGNGKYR
+180 GVGNDKYR
-188 DGGYT
+188 DGRYT

-206 NSGSSSSFKDTVN
+206 NNGSSSSFKDTVN
-219 KIDPSGPTRADNGM
+219 AIDPSGPTRADNAM

-299 KADPTKNGTSDENK
+299 KADPTKYGTSDENK
-313 FMHAASSNYPAATS
+313 FMHAVSSNYPAATS

-344 SAATSSELKKV
+344 SADTSSELKKV

-394 IQVDGFRS
+394 MQVDGFRS

-450 VTVRV
+450 VTVQV

-476 ADIGSVMPL
+476 ADTGSVMPL

-511 DYIDEN
+511 DYIYEN
-517 WDREADTL
+517 LDREADTL
-525 SFLANKWSGKWSGG
+525 SFLANKWSG

-568 EACTRRATKAPQ
+568 EACTRRATRAPQ

-585 YYKDEYVAQG
+585 YYKDEYVAQD

-641 QLYTEKTAVGDNA
+641 QLHTEKTAVGGNA

-691 LATTPAELDT
+691 LATTPA
-701 KAGFGLSKVLDGR
+701 
-714 DWTDSDKFTFRID
+714 
-727 LTSGDREGQ
+727 
-736 SAKGDSAVVT
+736 
-746 VTKADLDES
+746 
-755 GRAAIDFGKITFTKV
+755 
-770 GTYEYEVY
+770 
-778 EEEPEGTADHVKD
+778 
-791 GVTYSTDRIK
+791 
-801 VTVVVTVDKDGKFSA
+801 
-816 AVTKPEKT
+816 
-824 TFTNTYDV
+824 
-832 TPSESSVTDQIK
+832 
-844 VSKALTGRDM
+844 
-854 AEGEFSFEL
+854 
-863 VEGEGGAAKVV
+863 
-874 AEGTNGED
+874 
-882 GNVVLSKVTYKAA
+882 
-895 GTHIYTLHEVNGGN
+895 
-909 TEKGMTYDP
+909 
-918 ATYTVTTTVADN
+918 
-930 GDGTLSV
+930 
-937 QHTLDGP
+937 
-944 TTDNPSVTFNNT
+944 
-956 YETSPVEAERFLR
+956 
-969 GTKTLTGRD
+969 
-978 ALEGEKFS
+978 
-986 FEAKQV
+986 
-992 SGPEGGV
+992 
-999 SGFSASAEVAG
+999 
-1010 AKDGG
+1010 
-1015 RVAFDFGNAT
+1015 
-1025 FSLPGE
+1025 
-1031 YVFEIREVPPAEPA
+1031 
-1045 GGMTY
+1045 
-1050 DGHTCTATIKVKDQD
+1050 
-1065 GALVV
+1065 
-1070 ESTTYSDEAID
+1070 
-1081 GVEGA
+1081 
-1086 SFFNA
+1086 
-1091 YRPADAEYA
+1091 
-1100 GINVTKVLNG
+1100 
-1110 REMAAGEFAFEIEG
+1110 
-1124 DDEDSEA
+1124 
-1131 LLSDADRSFVNGG
+1131 
-1144 PLESGQ
+1144 
-1150 KDEMRKLAG
+1150 
-1159 LTFTKENVGKTYSFT
+1159 
-1174 VSETAP
+1174 
-1180 ADDQKLPGVTYDAG
+1180 
-1194 AHSVQIKV
+1194 
-1202 DDALN
+1202 
-1207 GAITATTTVDGEASD
+1207 
-1222 EVAFVNSYEAGPGE
+1222 E

-1318 NGMTYSANVA
+1318 SGMTYSANVA

-1369 GGLSIAKTL
+1369 GGLSISKTL

-1414 VAATIAAT
+1414 VAATIVAT

-1482 AEQSWTYTSD
+1482 AEQPWTYTSD

-1505 VNRYSACGAT
+1505 VNRYSAGGAT

-1672 FTFTATGEEG
+1672 FTFTATGGEG

-1691 TNDVSGTV
+1691 TNDGSGTV

-1712 GGAQTQAEDVADEE
+1712 GDAQTQAEDVADEE

-1753 DEASEIMGEDSEAEG
+1753 DEVSEIMGEDSEAEG

-1781 ELNAEPDTEVDS
+1781 ELNAEPDTEADS

-1853 AQVVADNPAL
+1853 AQVVADDPAL

-1920 AGHLSAEFVDGPD
+1920 AGHLNAEFVDGPD

-1966 DGRDLVAGEFEFALM
+1966 EGRDLVAGEFEFALM
-1981 GAGGQTVLTA
+1981 GADGQTVLTA
-1991 TNDADGNVSFEAIEY
+1991 TNDADGNVSFDAIEY

>member
-1 MKKAVRITLAY
+1 M
-12 VLTCVFVL
+12 
-20 TGVLAL
+20 
-26 AAPMRAIAEETSA
+26 
-39 QGPAATT
+39 
-46 TVDPDTRDRWK
+46 
-57 HWAAGGGDESRLSTQ
+57 
-72 NVGRIWTD
+72 
-80 KTVEAAGD
+80 
-88 EDQSNFLTTL
+88 
-98 SVMSSTSN
+98 
-106 TTVTQSMPLDI
+106 
-117 VLVLDVSGSMDDP
+117 
-130 MGSTDSTKRIDALKT
+130 
-145 AAGSFIDTIAKQ
+145 
-157 NEGLSAEKQHQVAIV
+157 
-172 KFAGDENN
+172 
-180 WVGNGKYR
+180 
-188 DGGYT
+188 
-193 YNYTQVMK
+193 
-201 RLSVC
+201 
-206 NSGSSSSFKDTVN
+206 
-219 KIDPSGPTRADNGM
+219 
-233 KLAQL
+233 
-238 ELKTYGRANAKKIVV
+238 
-253 FFTDGKPTSRSD
+253 
-265 FDPTVASNAVSTAKA
+265 
-280 MKDSGTTIYT
+280 
-290 IGIFAGANP
+290 
-299 KADPTKNGTSDENK
+299 
-313 FMHAASSNYPAATS
+313 
-327 YTSDK
+327 
-332 LGARAQDSVYYQ
+332 
-344 SAATSSELKKV
+344 
-355 FEGISQSITTGAGY
+355 
-369 PTHIE
+369 
-374 EGFEASE
+374 
-381 SGYITF
+381 
-387 TDTLGDF
+387 
-394 IQVDGFRS
+394 
-402 AQISGATFPTA
+402 
-413 AKTSHGNVD
+413 
-422 TYEFSGAAHDLVITV
+422 
-437 ERAGEDNPRQGDK
+437 
-450 VTVRV
+450 
-455 PASLIPL
+455 
-462 REYKV
+462 
-467 DEAKGTFEV
+467 
-476 ADIGSVMPL
+476 
-485 RVTYAS
+485 
-491 SVKAAARDHLFE
+491 
-503 PGDTPGLS
+503 
-511 DYIDEN
+511 
-517 WDREADTL
+517 
-525 SFLANKWSGKWSGG
+525 
-539 ELGDTIASF
+539 
-548 QPSSTNRYY
+548 
-557 YFQKATPLYTD
+557 
-568 EACTRRATKAPQ
+568 
-580 GGETY
+580 
-585 YYKDEYVAQG
+585 
-595 KDGKPQDAYT
+595 
-605 VIAVDGGAIASFEGA
+605 
-620 LTIEGGGYAFA
+620 
-631 KGTAR
+631 
-636 LAFIN
+636 
-641 QLYTEKTAVGDNA
+641 
-654 TGTARDVLNPRW
+654 
-666 NDDASVSNATHIES
+666 
-680 HLGNNGRITLS
+680 
-691 LATTPAELDT
+691 
-701 KAGFGLSKVLDGR
+701 
-714 DWTDSDKFTFRID
+714 
-727 LTSGDREGQ
+727 
-736 SAKGDSAVVT
+736 
-746 VTKADLDES
+746 
-755 GRAAIDFGKITFTKV
+755 
-770 GTYEYEVY
+770 
-778 EEEPEGTADHVKD
+778 
-791 GVTYSTDRIK
+791 
-801 VTVVVTVDKDGKFSA
+801 
-816 AVTKPEKT
+816 
-824 TFTNTYDV
+824 
-832 TPSESSVTDQIK
+832 
-844 VSKALTGRDM
+844 
-854 AEGEFSFEL
+854 
-863 VEGEGGAAKVV
+863 
-874 AEGTNGED
+874 
-882 GNVVLSKVTYKAA
+882 
-895 GTHIYTLHEVNGGN
+895 
-909 TEKGMTYDP
+909 
-918 ATYTVTTTVADN
+918 
-930 GDGTLSV
+930 
-937 QHTLDGP
+937 
-944 TTDNPSVTFNNT
+944 
-956 YETSPVEAERFLR
+956 
-969 GTKTLTGRD
+969 
-978 ALEGEKFS
+978 
-986 FEAKQV
+986 
-992 SGPEGGV
+992 
-999 SGFSASAEVAG
+999 
-1010 AKDGG
+1010 
-1015 RVAFDFGNAT
+1015 AFDFGNAT

-1110 REMAAGEFAFEIEG
+1110 REMVAGEFAFEIKG

-1174 VSETAP
+1174 VSEAVP
-1180 ADDQKLPGVTYDAG
+1180 AADQKLPGVTYDAG
-1194 AHSVQIKV
+1194 THSVQIKV

-1400 GIAGTYASPVLTDG
+1400 GIAGTYASPALTDG

-1446 GGGFTCDGATWNIR
+1446 AAGFTCDGATWNIR

-1505 VNRYSACGAT
+1505 VNRYSAGGAT

-1672 FTFTATGEEG
+1672 FTFTATGGEG

-1691 TNDVSGTV
+1691 TNDGSGTV

-1732 AAPLDTPVVADDGAA
+1732 
-1747 GKKGAA
+1747 
-1753 DEASEIMGEDSEAEG
+1753 
-1768 ATDLAPVPDADAQ
+1768 
-1781 ELNAEPDTEVDS
+1781 
-1793 VPETEPDPAPL
+1793 PAPL

-1853 AQVVADNPAL
+1853 AQVVADDPAL

-1944 LAFINTYD
+1944 LVFINTYD

-1966 DGRDLVAGEFEFALM
+1966 EGRDLVAGEFGFALM
-1981 GAGGQTVLTA
+1981 GADGQTVLTA

-2026 GVKYDGRSVQVSVT
+2026 GVKYDGRSVQVGVT

-2162 LVATVMNDAKGGALV
+2162 LVATVTNDAKGGALV

>member
-57 HWAAGGGDESRLSTQ
+57 RWAAGGGDESRLSTQ

-130 MGSTDSTKRIDALKT
+130 MGSTDSTKRVDALKT

-157 NEGLSAEKQHQVAIV
+157 NEGLSAEKQHQVAII

-180 WVGNGKYR
+180 EVGNGKYR

-219 KIDPSGPTRADNGM
+219 KIDPSGSTRADNGM

-299 KADPTKNGTSDENK
+299 KADPTKYGTSDENK
-313 FMHAASSNYPAATS
+313 FMHAVSSNYPAATS

-332 LGARAQDSVYYQ
+332 LGARAQDSDYYQ

-387 TDTLGDF
+387 TDILGDF
-394 IQVDGFRS
+394 MQVDGFRS

-450 VTVRV
+450 VTVQV

-503 PGDTPGLS
+503 PGDIPGLS

-525 SFLANKWSGKWSGG
+525 SFLANKWSGGK
-539 ELGDTIASF
+539 LGDTIASF
-548 QPSSTNRYY
+548 QPSSTNGYY

-568 EACTRRATKAPQ
+568 EACTRPATRAPQ

-641 QLYTEKTAVGDNA
+641 QLHTEKTAVGDNA
-654 TGTARDVLNPRW
+654 TGTAHDVLNPRW

-680 HLGNNGRITLS
+680 RLGNNGRITLS

-701 KAGFGLSKVLDGR
+701 KAG
-714 DWTDSDKFTFRID
+714 
-727 LTSGDREGQ
+727 
-736 SAKGDSAVVT
+736 
-746 VTKADLDES
+746 
-755 GRAAIDFGKITFTKV
+755 
-770 GTYEYEVY
+770 
-778 EEEPEGTADHVKD
+778 
-791 GVTYSTDRIK
+791 
-801 VTVVVTVDKDGKFSA
+801 
-816 AVTKPEKT
+816 
-824 TFTNTYDV
+824 
-832 TPSESSVTDQIK
+832 
-844 VSKALTGRDM
+844 
-854 AEGEFSFEL
+854 
-863 VEGEGGAAKVV
+863 
-874 AEGTNGED
+874 
-882 GNVVLSKVTYKAA
+882 
-895 GTHIYTLHEVNGGN
+895 
-909 TEKGMTYDP
+909 
-918 ATYTVTTTVADN
+918 
-930 GDGTLSV
+930 
-937 QHTLDGP
+937 
-944 TTDNPSVTFNNT
+944 
-956 YETSPVEAERFLR
+956 
-969 GTKTLTGRD
+969 
-978 ALEGEKFS
+978 
-986 FEAKQV
+986 
-992 SGPEGGV
+992 
-999 SGFSASAEVAG
+999 
-1010 AKDGG
+1010 
-1015 RVAFDFGNAT
+1015 
-1025 FSLPGE
+1025 
-1031 YVFEIREVPPAEPA
+1031 
-1045 GGMTY
+1045 
-1050 DGHTCTATIKVKDQD
+1050 
-1065 GALVV
+1065 
-1070 ESTTYSDEAID
+1070 
-1081 GVEGA
+1081 
-1086 SFFNA
+1086 
-1091 YRPADAEYA
+1091 
-1100 GINVTKVLNG
+1100 
-1110 REMAAGEFAFEIEG
+1110 
-1124 DDEDSEA
+1124 
-1131 LLSDADRSFVNGG
+1131 
-1144 PLESGQ
+1144 
-1150 KDEMRKLAG
+1150 
-1159 LTFTKENVGKTYSFT
+1159 
-1174 VSETAP
+1174 
-1180 ADDQKLPGVTYDAG
+1180 
-1194 AHSVQIKV
+1194 
-1202 DDALN
+1202 
-1207 GAITATTTVDGEASD
+1207 
-1222 EVAFVNSYEAGPGE
+1222 
-1236 LATATFGLG
+1236 FGLG

-1400 GIAGTYASPVLTDG
+1400 GIAGTYASPALTDG

-1446 GGGFTCDGATWNIR
+1446 GAGFTCDGATWNIR

-1505 VNRYSACGAT
+1505 VNRYSAGGAT

-1590 VAREATAGLADAGIT
+1590 VAREATAGLADAGIA

-1649 SLTGMKSLNVPEGLT
+1649 SLTGTKSLNVPEGLT

-1672 FTFTATGEEG
+1672 FTFTVTGEEG

-1691 TNDVSGTV
+1691 TNDGSGTV

-1753 DEASEIMGEDSEAEG
+1753 DEAPEIMGEDSEAEG

-1781 ELNAEPDTEVDS
+1781 ELNAEPDTEADS

-1853 AQVVADNPAL
+1853 AQVVADDPAL

-1966 DGRDLVAGEFEFALM
+1966 EGRDLVAGEFEFALM
-1981 GAGGQTVLTA
+1981 GADGQTVLTA
-1991 TNDADGNVSFEAIEY
+1991 TNDADGNVSFDAIEY

-2018 LVPVEPRG
+2018 LVPAEPRG

-2132 SEVDG
+2132 SEVNG

-2149 TVTVEVEDNGEGQ
+2149 AVTVEVKDNGEGQ
-2162 LVATVMNDAKGGALV
+2162 LVATVTNDAKGGALV

-2209 TTTTGVRNT
+2209 TTTTRARNT

>member
-88 EDQSNFLTTL
+88 EDQSDFLTTL

-172 KFAGDENN
+172 KFAGDENEN
-180 WVGNGKYR
+180 NRVGNDKYR

-219 KIDPSGPTRADNGM
+219 AIKPSGPTRADNGM

-299 KADPTKNGTSDENK
+299 KADPAKYGTSDENK
-313 FMHAASSNYPAATS
+313 FMHAVSSNYPAATS

-332 LGARAQDSVYYQ
+332 LGARAQDSGYYQ

-394 IQVDGFRS
+394 MQVDGFRS

-450 VTVRV
+450 VTVQV

-467 DEAKGTFEV
+467 DEDKGTFEV

-525 SFLANKWSGKWSGG
+525 SFLANKWSGG

-568 EACTRRATKAPQ
+568 EACTRRATRVPQ
-580 GGETY
+580 GGKTY

-620 LTIEGGGYAFA
+620 LTIEGGDYAFA

-641 QLYTEKTAVGDNA
+641 QLHTEKTAVGDNA
-654 TGTARDVLNPRW
+654 TGTVRDVLNPRW

-746 VTKADLDES
+746 VTKVDLDES

-863 VEGEGGAAKVV
+863 VEGEGDAAKVV

-1050 DGHTCTATIKVKDQD
+1050 DGHTCTATIKAKDQD

-1110 REMAAGEFAFEIEG
+1110 REMVAGEFAFEIKG

-1174 VSETAP
+1174 VSEAVP
-1180 ADDQKLPGVTYDAG
+1180 AADQKLPGVTYDAG

-1274 RTTATVTAADV
+1274 RATATVTAADV

-1328 RVRVSVV
+1328 RVRVSV
-1335 DDAATGKLVATP
+1335 
-1347 SLISGSATF
+1347 
-1356 ENGYSV
+1356 
-1362 ELDYDAK
+1362 
-1369 GGLSIAKTL
+1369 
-1378 VGASAEAGK
+1378 
-1387 FSFTVTPEGDDVL
+1387 
-1400 GIAGTYASPVLTDG
+1400 
-1414 VAATIAAT
+1414 
-1422 SGQIVFTQR
+1422 
-1431 DAGKSWGYTV
+1431 
-1441 TESDP
+1441 
-1446 GGGFTCDGATWNIR
+1446 
-1460 VSVADDPAA
+1460 ADDPAA

-1505 VNRYSACGAT
+1505 VNRYSAGGAT

-1555 GTVDFG
+1555 GIVDFG

-1649 SLTGMKSLNVPEGLT
+1649 SLTGTKSLNVPEGLT

-1672 FTFTATGEEG
+1672 FTFTVTGEEG

-1691 TNDVSGTV
+1691 TNDGSGTV

-1712 GGAQTQAEDVADEE
+1712 DGAQTQAEDVADEE

-1781 ELNAEPDTEVDS
+1781 ELNAEPDTEADS

-1813 DTPVVQEAPAEEL
+1813 DIPVVQEAPAEEL

-1853 AQVVADNPAL
+1853 AQVVADDPAL
-1863 ETDPQADAGIAAA
+1863 ENDPQADAGIAAA

-1966 DGRDLVAGEFEFALM
+1966 EGRDLVAGEFEFALM
-1981 GAGGQTVLTA
+1981 GADGQTV
-1991 TNDADGNVSFEAIEY
+1991 
-2006 TAPGTYTYTIRE
+2006 
-2018 LVPVEPRG
+2018 
-2026 GVKYDGRSVQVSVT
+2026 
-2040 VTDDGEGHLVA
+2040 
-2051 KAEYAADAVFE
+2051 
-2062 NTYTA
+2062 
-2067 APADVMIS
+2067 
-2075 AKKVLRGAALARG
+2075 
-2088 RFTFLLTGEVDGKA
+2088 
-2102 VELTATN
+2102 LTATN

-2162 LVATVMNDAKGGALV
+2162 LVATVTNDAKGGALV

-2185 TPPTTP
+2185 TPSTTP
-2191 TNPPT
+2191 TNPST

-2209 TTTTGVRNT
+2209 TTTTRVRNT

>member
-80 KTVEAAGD
+80 KTVETAGD

-180 WVGNGKYR
+180 GVGNGKYR

-219 KIDPSGPTRADNGM
+219 AIEPSGPTRADNGM

-299 KADPTKNGTSDENK
+299 KADPTKYGTSDENK
-313 FMHAASSNYPAATS
+313 FMHAVSSNYPAATS

-332 LGARAQDSVYYQ
+332 LGARAQDSDYYQ

-387 TDTLGDF
+387 TDILGDF
-394 IQVDGFRS
+394 MQVDGFRS

-450 VTVRV
+450 VTVQV

-511 DYIDEN
+511 DYIYEN
-517 WDREADTL
+517 WGREADTL
-525 SFLANKWSGKWSGG
+525 SFLANKWSG

-568 EACTRRATKAPQ
+568 EACTRRATRAPQ
-580 GGETY
+580 GGEIY

-641 QLYTEKTAVGDNA
+641 QLHTEKTAVGDNA

-666 NDDASVSNATHIES
+666 NDDTSVSNATHIES

-691 LATTPAELDT
+691 LATTPA
-701 KAGFGLSKVLDGR
+701 
-714 DWTDSDKFTFRID
+714 
-727 LTSGDREGQ
+727 
-736 SAKGDSAVVT
+736 
-746 VTKADLDES
+746 
-755 GRAAIDFGKITFTKV
+755 
-770 GTYEYEVY
+770 
-778 EEEPEGTADHVKD
+778 
-791 GVTYSTDRIK
+791 
-801 VTVVVTVDKDGKFSA
+801 
-816 AVTKPEKT
+816 
-824 TFTNTYDV
+824 
-832 TPSESSVTDQIK
+832 
-844 VSKALTGRDM
+844 
-854 AEGEFSFEL
+854 
-863 VEGEGGAAKVV
+863 
-874 AEGTNGED
+874 
-882 GNVVLSKVTYKAA
+882 
-895 GTHIYTLHEVNGGN
+895 
-909 TEKGMTYDP
+909 
-918 ATYTVTTTVADN
+918 
-930 GDGTLSV
+930 
-937 QHTLDGP
+937 
-944 TTDNPSVTFNNT
+944 
-956 YETSPVEAERFLR
+956 
-969 GTKTLTGRD
+969 
-978 ALEGEKFS
+978 
-986 FEAKQV
+986 
-992 SGPEGGV
+992 
-999 SGFSASAEVAG
+999 
-1010 AKDGG
+1010 
-1015 RVAFDFGNAT
+1015 
-1025 FSLPGE
+1025 
-1031 YVFEIREVPPAEPA
+1031 
-1045 GGMTY
+1045 
-1050 DGHTCTATIKVKDQD
+1050 
-1065 GALVV
+1065 
-1070 ESTTYSDEAID
+1070 
-1081 GVEGA
+1081 
-1086 SFFNA
+1086 
-1091 YRPADAEYA
+1091 
-1100 GINVTKVLNG
+1100 
-1110 REMAAGEFAFEIEG
+1110 
-1124 DDEDSEA
+1124 
-1131 LLSDADRSFVNGG
+1131 
-1144 PLESGQ
+1144 
-1150 KDEMRKLAG
+1150 
-1159 LTFTKENVGKTYSFT
+1159 
-1174 VSETAP
+1174 
-1180 ADDQKLPGVTYDAG
+1180 
-1194 AHSVQIKV
+1194 
-1202 DDALN
+1202 
-1207 GAITATTTVDGEASD
+1207 
-1222 EVAFVNSYEAGPGE
+1222 E

-1400 GIAGTYASPVLTDG
+1400 GIAGTYASPALTDG

-1446 GGGFTCDGATWNIR
+1446 GAGFTCDGATWNIR

-1482 AEQSWTYTSD
+1482 AEQPWTYTSD

-1505 VNRYSACGAT
+1505 VNRYSAGGAT

-1524 TGRQMADG
+1524 TGRQLADG

-1590 VAREATAGLADAGIT
+1590 VAREATAGLADAGIA
-1605 AQASTFGVTVNVTD
+1605 AQTSTFGVTVNVTD

-1649 SLTGMKSLNVPEGLT
+1649 SLTGTKSLNVPEGLT

-1672 FTFTATGEEG
+1672 FTFTVTGEEG

-1691 TNDVSGTV
+1691 TNDGSGTV

-1732 AAPLDTPVVADDGAA
+1732 A
-1747 GKKGAA
+1747 
-1753 DEASEIMGEDSEAEG
+1753 
-1768 ATDLAPVPDADAQ
+1768 
-1781 ELNAEPDTEVDS
+1781 
-1793 VPETEPDPAPL
+1793 APL

-1853 AQVVADNPAL
+1853 AQVVADDPAL

-1876 PAAQAPGPRS
+1876 PAAQAPGSRS

-1966 DGRDLVAGEFEFALM
+1966 EGRDLVAGEFEFALM
-1981 GAGGQTVLTA
+1981 GADGQTVLTA

-2191 TNPPT
+2191 INPPT

>member
-12 VLTCVFVL
+12 VLTCIFVL

-57 HWAAGGGDESRLSTQ
+57 HWTAGGGDESRLSTQ

-130 MGSTDSTKRIDALKT
+130 MGSTDSTKRVDALKT

-180 WVGNGKYR
+180 GVGNDKYR
-188 DGGYT
+188 DGRYT

-299 KADPTKNGTSDENK
+299 KADPTKYGTSDENK
-313 FMHAASSNYPAATS
+313 FMHAVSSNYPAATS

-332 LGARAQDSVYYQ
+332 LGARAQDSDYYQ

-374 EGFEASE
+374 EGFEARE

-394 IQVDGFRS
+394 MQVDGFRS

-450 VTVRV
+450 VTVQV

-525 SFLANKWSGKWSGG
+525 SFLANKWSGG
-539 ELGDTIASF
+539 ERGDTIASF

-568 EACTRRATKAPQ
+568 EACTRRATRAPQ
-580 GGETY
+580 GGKTY

-605 VIAVDGGAIASFEGA
+605 VIAVDGGAIASFKGA
-620 LTIEGGGYAFA
+620 LTIEGGVYAFA

-641 QLYTEKTAVGDNA
+641 QLHTEKTAVGDNA
-654 TGTARDVLNPRW
+654 TGTAHDVLNPRW

-691 LATTPAELDT
+691 LATTPA
-701 KAGFGLSKVLDGR
+701 
-714 DWTDSDKFTFRID
+714 
-727 LTSGDREGQ
+727 
-736 SAKGDSAVVT
+736 
-746 VTKADLDES
+746 
-755 GRAAIDFGKITFTKV
+755 
-770 GTYEYEVY
+770 
-778 EEEPEGTADHVKD
+778 
-791 GVTYSTDRIK
+791 
-801 VTVVVTVDKDGKFSA
+801 
-816 AVTKPEKT
+816 
-824 TFTNTYDV
+824 
-832 TPSESSVTDQIK
+832 
-844 VSKALTGRDM
+844 
-854 AEGEFSFEL
+854 
-863 VEGEGGAAKVV
+863 
-874 AEGTNGED
+874 
-882 GNVVLSKVTYKAA
+882 
-895 GTHIYTLHEVNGGN
+895 
-909 TEKGMTYDP
+909 
-918 ATYTVTTTVADN
+918 
-930 GDGTLSV
+930 
-937 QHTLDGP
+937 
-944 TTDNPSVTFNNT
+944 
-956 YETSPVEAERFLR
+956 
-969 GTKTLTGRD
+969 
-978 ALEGEKFS
+978 
-986 FEAKQV
+986 
-992 SGPEGGV
+992 
-999 SGFSASAEVAG
+999 
-1010 AKDGG
+1010 
-1015 RVAFDFGNAT
+1015 
-1025 FSLPGE
+1025 
-1031 YVFEIREVPPAEPA
+1031 
-1045 GGMTY
+1045 
-1050 DGHTCTATIKVKDQD
+1050 
-1065 GALVV
+1065 
-1070 ESTTYSDEAID
+1070 
-1081 GVEGA
+1081 
-1086 SFFNA
+1086 
-1091 YRPADAEYA
+1091 
-1100 GINVTKVLNG
+1100 
-1110 REMAAGEFAFEIEG
+1110 
-1124 DDEDSEA
+1124 
-1131 LLSDADRSFVNGG
+1131 
-1144 PLESGQ
+1144 
-1150 KDEMRKLAG
+1150 
-1159 LTFTKENVGKTYSFT
+1159 
-1174 VSETAP
+1174 
-1180 ADDQKLPGVTYDAG
+1180 
-1194 AHSVQIKV
+1194 
-1202 DDALN
+1202 
-1207 GAITATTTVDGEASD
+1207 
-1222 EVAFVNSYEAGPGE
+1222 E

-1274 RTTATVTAADV
+1274 RTTVTVTAADV

-1400 GIAGTYASPVLTDG
+1400 GIAGTYASPALTDG

-1446 GGGFTCDGATWNIR
+1446 GAGFTCDGATWNIR

-1505 VNRYSACGAT
+1505 VNRYSAGGAT

-1672 FTFTATGEEG
+1672 FTFTATGGEG

-1712 GGAQTQAEDVADEE
+1712 GGAQTQAEGVADEE

-1753 DEASEIMGEDSEAEG
+1753 NEASEIMGEDSEAEG
-1768 ATDLAPVPDADAQ
+1768 ATDLAPVPGADAQ
-1781 ELNAEPDTEVDS
+1781 ELDAEPDTEVDS

-1804 AEEEPAPLA
+1804 AEEERAPLA

-1853 AQVVADNPAL
+1853 AQVVADDPAL

-1920 AGHLSAEFVDGPD
+1920 AGHLNAEFVDGPD

-1966 DGRDLVAGEFEFALM
+1966 EGRDLVAGEFEFTLM
-1981 GAGGQTVLTA
+1981 GADGQTVLTA
-1991 TNDADGNVSFEAIEY
+1991 TNDADGNVSFDAIEY

-2018 LVPVEPRG
+2018 LVPAEPRG

-2051 KAEYAADAVFE
+2051 KAEYAADTVFE

-2149 TVTVEVEDNGEGQ
+2149 AVTVEIEDNGEGQ
-2162 LVATVMNDAKGGALV
+2162 LVATVTNDAKGGALV

-2209 TTTTGVRNT
+2209 TTTTRARNT